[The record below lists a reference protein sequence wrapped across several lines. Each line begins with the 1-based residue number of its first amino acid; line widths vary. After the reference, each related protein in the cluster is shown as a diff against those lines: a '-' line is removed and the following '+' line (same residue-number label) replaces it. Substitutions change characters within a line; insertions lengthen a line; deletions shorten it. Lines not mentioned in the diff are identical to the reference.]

1 MRLRLWKE
9 DGMDSVKT
17 RNEKTR
23 KRENERTNGRTNER
37 TDERWHGRAGQ
48 DREVRAGATI
58 IMIIIMI
65 TLQG

>member
-17 RNEKTR
+17 RNEKT
-23 KRENERTNGRTNER
+23 NERRNER
-37 TDERWHGRAGQ
+37 TDERTNDGRAGQ
-48 DREVRAGATI
+48 GRTEEARAGATI